1 MFDAGWLVH
10 IATAILLLGYF
21 IRDEFWLRMMIIAAT
36 AVFNLYYWL
45 VPDPPLWDSVIGG
58 FLMIAVN
65 LFVLAQV
72 VLDRTT
78 FRLSE
83 TEKRLFSA
91 FETLSPG
98 QFRRVLKLAQWREA
112 GGEELT
118 RQGEAAGSLY
128 YVFDG
133 LIEGAIFGPPISR
146 PEKYAPTSTATMGAT
161 KIRTTPTG
169 P

>member
-1 MFDAGWLVH
+1 MAWFDPEWLVH
-10 IATAILLLGYF
+10 IATAMLLLAYF
-21 IRDEFWLRMMIIAAT
+21 IREELWLRLMIIAAT
-36 AVFNLYYWL
+36 LIFNLYYWL
-45 VPDPPLWDSVIGG
+45 IPDPPLWDSVIGG

-112 GGEELT
+112 SGEELT
-118 RQGEAAGSLY
+118 RQGEATGSLY

-133 LIEGAIFGPPISR
+133 LIEGIRRGPPSKR
-146 PEKYAPTSTATMGAT
+146 PAK
-161 KIRTTPTG
+161 
-169 P
+169 